1 MFVFFLV
8 NVTQSKSRAHLSPK
22 NIKLCVKISERC
34 FFVVALIANNDRA
47 QKLPDSFP
55 DFCAEYMPLELGEL
69 PDRHIGVLDHFFTAL
84 ADQ

>member
-34 FFVVALIANNDRA
+34 FFVVALIANNDRT
-47 QKLPDSFP
+47 QKRPDSFP
-55 DFCAEYMPLELGEL
+55 DFGAKHMPLELREL
-69 PDRHIGVLDHFFTAL
+69 PDRHIGVLNHFFTAL